1 MELAELLAHVT
12 RSLDQLKIPYLVTGS
27 MATIAYGE
35 PRLTNDIDVVV
46 RLLPLHVDKLCDAFP
61 GDEFY
66 VSREVALE
74 SARSGGQFNVLHP
87 TSGLKIDFMV
97 AQDSDFNT
105 SRFERSRFL
114 AIAPGI
120 TAAFAS
126 PEDVILK
133 KLEYFREGGSEKH
146 LRDIVGVLKITG
158 PEIDRNYLDRWAIT
172 LGLSGLWNQVS
183 DAAAEDC
190 QP

>member
-1 MELAELLAHVT
+1 M
-12 RSLDQLKIPYLVTGS
+12 
-27 MATIAYGE
+27 
-35 PRLTNDIDVVV
+35 TNDIDIVV
-46 RLLPLHVDKLCDAFP
+46 RLLPPRVANLCDAFP
-61 GDEFY
+61 EDEFY

-87 TSGLKIDFMV
+87 KSGLKIDFMV

-105 SRFERSRFL
+105 SRFKRAQFL
-114 AIAPGI
+114 SIVPGI

-146 LRDIVGVLKITG
+146 LRDIVGVIKIVG
-158 PEIDRNYLDRWAIT
+158 PGIDRDYLERWAT
-172 LGLSGLWNQVS
+172 LLGLSELWIQVS
-183 DAAAEDC
+183 NAATKDQRPE
-190 QP
+190 